1 MEDISNAI
9 GRNAALLP
17 ETTALIFEDEIVT
30 WARFE
35 QLVDRASNYLAL
47 HAPGDRVALSLPNS
61 LDLVSAIFGSIR
73 AGKAVQVLDPAWP
86 APLTQKVLERLRS
99 DFMLNSTD
107 VGNFNHQ
114 LSLEDQSVTGIVRH
128 ADPFATFYT
137 GFTSGSTGIPKGFRR
152 NQNSWLE
159 SFRGDRELFSL
170 SAGDVFVA
178 LGSFSHSLFMYAMVR
193 GVYAGGTTLFF
204 AQFRPDRI
212 LRCIEETRGSVVYGV
227 PTQYDALSMAA
238 EGSGMTF
245 SHVRLVLSS
254 GAKLPD
260 DLKERLRCIFPKAEI
275 CEFYGTSEQSYVS
288 VARDRRTPAGS
299 VGYPFPGVRV
309 TILDDS
315 GAELPRGEIGRV
327 FVESELMFQGY
338 ELAENPT
345 LERVGQALFV
355 GDMGCMDEQGFLY
368 LTGRSDRMIVS
379 SGKNIYPEEIEAAL
393 IAHSDVGMACV
404 MGVDDARRGDRLVA
418 IVKPN
423 PASAVTS
430 SALIVWC
437 RDRLPLYK
445 VPMIF
450 YSLSDWPMTGSHKSD
465 LPRLRDALNGG
476 DLERLP

>member
-1 MEDISNAI
+1 MEDISTAI
-9 GRNAALLP
+9 ARNAALHP
-17 ETTALIFEDEIVT
+17 ELAALIFEDEIVN
-30 WARFE
+30 WACFK
-35 QLVDRASNYLAL
+35 QLVDRASSYLEL
-47 HAPGDRVALSLPNS
+47 HAPGDRVALSLSNS
-61 LDLVSAIFGSIR
+61 LELAFAVFGSVR
-73 AGKAVQVLDPAWP
+73 AGKAVHVLDPAWP
-86 APLTQKVLERLRS
+86 GHTSRNVLERLHL
-99 DFMLNSTD
+99 DFVLNSSD
-107 VGNFNHQ
+107 ICDFNRY
-114 LSLEDQSVTGIVRH
+114 LSLEDEPTTGTVQQ
-128 ADPFATFYT
+128 ADPFAPFYT
-137 GFTSGSTGIPKGFRR
+137 GFTSGSTGTPKGFRR
-152 NQNSWLE
+152 DQRSWLE

-170 SAGDVFVA
+170 SADDVFVA
-178 LGSFSHSLFMYAMVR
+178 LGSFSHSLFMYAVVR

-212 LRCIEETRGSVVYGV
+212 LRCIEEAGGSVVYGV
-227 PTQYDALSMAA
+227 PTQYDALSMSAK
-238 EGSGMTF
+238 GSGKTF

-260 DLKERLRCIFPKAEI
+260 DLKERLRCVFPMAEI

-309 TILDDS
+309 TILDDN

-338 ELAENPT
+338 ELAENQT

-355 GDMGCMDEQGFLY
+355 GDMGWRDEQGFLY

-393 IAHSDVGMACV
+393 IAHSDVGMACA

-430 SALIVWC
+430 SALIAWC

-445 VPMIF
+445 VPMI
-450 YSLSDWPMTGSHKSD
+450 YYQLSDWPMTVSHKND
-465 LPRLRDALNGG
+465 LPSLRDALNGG
-476 DLERLP
+476 SVERLP